1 MTLSELNPK
10 GDRDGCSSNT
20 LFPNRRSV
28 LKLGTAAATTLV
40 LNSMTSTS
48 MAHPWTPSDIVNM
61 DGVALSDAI
70 RTRQISCVEVMSA
83 YLDHIA
89 RVNPK
94 VNAIVALQDR
104 QDLLRQARERDD
116 QMSRGQYQ
124 GWLHG
129 FPQAIKD
136 LEPTKGIVSTQGSP
150 IFKEFV
156 PQADSIMVER
166 MRRAGC
172 IIIGKTNTPEFGLGS
187 QSYNQVYGTT
197 LNAYEPS
204 RIAGGSSGGAAVALA
219 LRMQAVA
226 DGSDYMGSLRNP
238 AAFNN
243 VFGFRPAYGRVPS
256 EAKDVFLPSP
266 SVKGPMART
275 VPDLAMLLSVQA
287 GYDPRV
293 PLSIRQD
300 PEHFTN
306 PLKRDFKGVRIAWVG
321 DFKGYLP
328 FEPGVIDLCNN
339 ALKGFEQ
346 IGCSVEEATPDFPMD
361 QVWQSFVTIRSWHT
375 SNALGDLYD
384 DPAKRALLKPEA
396 VWEIENGR
404 KLTAREVFAASAVRS
419 AWYQAVR
426 QFLERYQYF
435 VLPTAQVFPFD
446 AQTHWPAQVN
456 GRRMDTYHRWME
468 VVAPVTLSGC
478 PALNVPVGFNDQG
491 LPMGMQIVGRNQAEF
506 SCLQLA
512 FAYDQATNWVNRE
525 RPRLLESA

>member
-1 MTLSELNPK
+1 MTTSELNS
-10 GDRDGCSSNT
+10 RSSSDDCPTSN
-20 LFPNRRSV
+20 LSPNRRSV
-28 LKLGTAAATTLV
+28 LKLGAAAAATLV
-40 LNSMTSTS
+40 LDNVRSTN
-48 MAHPWTPSDIVNM
+48 MAYAWTPNDIVNM
-61 DGVALSDAI
+61 DGATLSDAI
-70 RTRQISCVEVMSA
+70 RTRQVSCAEVMSA
-83 YLDHIA
+83 YLDHIE
-89 RVNPK
+89 RINPK

-116 QMSRGQYQ
+116 QISRGEYQ

-136 LEPTKGIVSTQGSP
+136 LEPTKGVVSTQGSP
-150 IFKEFV
+150 IFKGFV
-156 PQADSIMVER
+156 PQADSIIVER

-172 IIIGKTNTPEFGLGS
+172 IVIGKTNVPEFGLGS

-197 LNAYEPS
+197 LNAYDPS
-204 RIAGGSSGGAAVALA
+204 RTAGGSSGGAAAALA
-219 LRMQAVA
+219 LRMQPVA

-256 EAKDVFLPSP
+256 EGKDVFLPSW

-300 PEHFTN
+300 PQQFAN
-306 PLKRDFKGVRIAWVG
+306 PLKRDFKGFRVAWIG

-328 FEPGVIDLCNN
+328 FEAGVLDLCRSGLK
-339 ALKGFEQ
+339 ALEQ
-346 IGCSVEEATPDFPMD
+346 IGCSVDEATPDFPMD
-361 QVWQSFVTIRSWHT
+361 QVWQSFVIIRWWHT
-375 SNALGDLYD
+375 SNGLGDLYD
-384 DPAKRALLKPEA
+384 DPAKRAQLKPEA
-396 VWEIENGR
+396 MWEIENGR
-404 KLTAREVFAASAVRS
+404 KLTAKEVFAASAVRS

-426 QFLERYQYF
+426 QFRERYEYF

-446 AQTHWPAQVN
+446 AKTHWPNQVN
-456 GRRMDTYHRWME
+456 GRQMDTYHRWME

-512 FAYDQATNWVNRE
+512 FSYDQATNWINRKK
-525 RPRLLESA
+525 PRLLESA